1 MYENVVASELR
12 AHGYELCYYDNKKH
26 GEVDFLVDNYD
37 ILSTMPIEVKSGKD
51 SRSHSSLDR
60 LTAVPDY
67 NIKKGIVL
75 SNNREVVTD
84 GLISYMPVYY
94 VMFLRPS
101 NPVQYML

>member
-1 MYENVVASELR
+1 MAQ
-12 AHGYELCYYDNKKH
+12 KH
-26 GEVDFLVDNYD
+26 G
-37 ILSTMPIEVKSGKD
+37 KSHYAKEED
-51 SRSHSSLDR
+51 SQNKNLLKLYLNDVGL
-60 LTAVPDY
+60 LTNVLFSYNASAVPDY

-84 GLISYMPVYY
+84 GFISYMPVYY